1 MYFKHPST
9 QQVRCPV
16 NAYGLTMNNRKQL
29 KRIFSLF
36 NGNSKVLVVINADPD
51 AISSA
56 MALKRLLWRRV
67 KEVAIA
73 HFNKITRPDNLAM
86 IEYTES
92 GLIALD
98 DIEKEDFNT
107 FVMVD
112 SQPDHSPHFAGFDFD
127 VIIDHHPVS
136 CEDAVFVDIRPDY
149 GACATIMT
157 EFLKSKKI
165 KPSSKL
171 AAALMLGIK
180 TDTSNFTRQTSLRDI
195 RAFQF
200 LYKFANNNIVT
211 KVERSVLTLE
221 DLDFVKQAIK
231 KKKILNNRVFF
242 HAGKI
247 SSPDPLVVVA
257 DFFLTISRVNWSI
270 ISGIYEKQLII
281 IIRNDGLRKG
291 AGNTAKQ
298 AFAIC
303 GSAGGHKTMARAELD
318 MKLVR
323 KEIRKSGVKTIQDWI
338 IFAIDKTCG
347 VKTE

>member
-1 MYFKHPST
+1 
-9 QQVRCPV
+9 
-16 NAYGLTMNNRKQL
+16 MNNREQL
-29 KRIFSLF
+29 KKLFSLF
-36 NGNSKVLVVINADPD
+36 NKHSNILVVINADPD

-56 MALKRLLWRRV
+56 MAFKRLLWRRV
-67 KEVAIA
+67 KEVTIS

-86 IEYTES
+86 IDHTEP
-92 GLIALD
+92 GLMALD
-98 DIEKEDFNT
+98 DIIRDNFNK
-107 FVMVD
+107 FVVVD
-112 SQPDHSPHFAGFDFD
+112 SQPDHNPRFLEFDFD
-127 VIIDHHPVS
+127 AIIDHHPIS
-136 CEDAVFVDIRPDY
+136 CEDAVFVDIRPNY

-165 KPSSKL
+165 KPHPKL

-200 LYKFANNNIVT
+200 LYKFADKNIVT
-211 KVERSVLTLE
+211 KVERAVLSQE
-221 DLDFVKQAIK
+221 DLDFLGHAIK
-231 KKKILNNRVFF
+231 KRKIINNRIFF

-247 SSPDPLVVVA
+247 SRPDALVVVA

-270 ISGIYEKQLII
+270 ISGIYEKKLII

-298 AFAIC
+298 AFSMC

-318 MKLVR
+318 LKLVK
-323 KEIRKSGVKTIQDWI
+323 KEIRSLGEKNIENWI
-338 IFAIDKTCG
+338 ISVINKTG
-347 VKTE
+347 GKKIE